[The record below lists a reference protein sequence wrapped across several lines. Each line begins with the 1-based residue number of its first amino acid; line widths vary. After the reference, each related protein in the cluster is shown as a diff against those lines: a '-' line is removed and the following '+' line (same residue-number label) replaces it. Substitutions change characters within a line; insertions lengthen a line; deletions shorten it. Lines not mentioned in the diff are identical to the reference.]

1 MSLPDGRANG
11 KRPRPTPGSAQGL
24 VRPSREP
31 PSWGW
36 SPNRLTVLGL
46 VLCAVISALDVLV
59 GHGGVL
65 AGLLIVGPCCGVLTG
80 RWAQTALLATWAVVL
95 VIVLGFADSPWA
107 TVTHLVFLAAVVVVG
122 LVCTLSAAI
131 IEWSRSRRSA
141 SKERA

>member
-11 KRPRPTPGSAQGL
+11 KRPRSSLTPGPAQGL
-24 VRPSREP
+24 VRTSREALL
-31 PSWGW
+31 SGW

-46 VLCAVISALDVLV
+46 VLCAVVGVLDVLV

-80 RWAQTALLATWAVVL
+80 RWSRSALLGSWAVVL
-95 VIVLGFADSPWA
+95 AVVLGFADGLWA

-122 LVCTLSAAI
+122 LASTLSAAV
-131 IEWSRSRRSA
+131 IEWSSSRR
-141 SKERA
+141 